1 MLKVQGEEPLQ
12 ELLIAQISGPAVGGG
27 DGGIEFLVRQ
37 VKPGGALVVEIRERA
52 LFQLGGA
59 IGVAWFKAR
68 I

>member
-27 DGGIEFLVRQ
+27 DGGVELLVREG
-37 VKPGGALVVEIRERA
+37 KPCGALIVKVRERA
-52 LFQLGGA
+52 LLKLGGA
-59 IGVAWFKAR
+59 IGVARFKAR